1 MKRIIA
7 MITGALL
14 MLGLAVF
21 AAPNASAIT
30 HTGSSLKAARK
41 CWFSSTDYTWVQV
54 ILFSGDNGYY
64 HRVGANYMGT
74 YTFDQY
80 GNRQKNAE
88 YITDM
93 EVRQQNSTGS
103 VNFGVG
109 NDYWFGSSG
118 ALGYYDENTTT
129 TEYNWVH
136 GSGLYVWTW
145 LRNKDGRTCSV
156 KYAVT

>member
-1 MKRIIA
+1 MKLVA

-14 MLGLAVF
+14 MLALAVF
-21 AAPNASAIT
+21 AAPNASAVT

-74 YTFDQY
+74 YTFDSA
-80 GNRQKNAE
+80 GNRQKNSE
-88 YITDM
+88 DIKEM
-93 EVRQQNSTGS
+93 QVRQQNSTGS

-109 NDYWFGSSG
+109 NNYFFSYRPTVG
-118 ALGYYDENTTT
+118 AYDESTSTS
-129 TEYNWVH
+129 EYNWVH
-136 GSGLYVWTW
+136 GSGLYIWTW
-145 LRNKDGRTCSV
+145 LKDVNGRTCVV